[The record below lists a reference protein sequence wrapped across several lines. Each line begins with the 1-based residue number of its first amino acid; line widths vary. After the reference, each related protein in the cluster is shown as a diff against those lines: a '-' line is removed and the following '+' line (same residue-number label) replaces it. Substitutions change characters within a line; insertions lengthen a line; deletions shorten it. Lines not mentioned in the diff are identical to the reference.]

1 MQATKPDTK
10 FSINR
15 FAVCIFLKGM
25 TYYEKGRGN
34 NAVMGRRKGKPV
46 DASGVP

>member
-1 MQATKPDTK
+1 MIPQIKLINKMQTTKPDTK

-25 TYYEKGRGN
+25 KKYEKSRGN
-34 NAVMGRRKGKPV
+34 NAAMGR
-46 DASGVP
+46 

>member
-1 MQATKPDTK
+1 MQTTKPDTK

-25 TYYEKGRGN
+25 ICYEKGRGN
-34 NAVMGRRKGKPV
+34 NALMGRRKGKPL
-46 DASGVP
+46 DASGVH